1 MNEELRT
8 IMTKDP
14 VVVHPETTIE
24 AAQAKMKRKRVQQM
38 PVVDDGNHLVGIV
51 TVFDFW
57 KYGQNDKN
65 YCCVRD
71 IMSTNVVK
79 LSPKDKVGT
88 AAELFMDKRF
98 KTFPVVNLRNEL
110 KGTITAFDV
119 IRYSYRKEY
128 PEPILYKEVVLQ
140 K

>member
-1 MNEELRT
+1 MMNEELRT
-8 IMTKDP
+8 IMTTDP
-14 VVVHPETTIE
+14 VIVHPNDSIA
-24 AAQAKMKRKRVQQM
+24 AAQAKMKRRRVQQM

-57 KYGQNDKN
+57 KDRAADAAEV
-65 YCCVRD
+65 CD
-71 IMSTNVVK
+71 IMSTDVVK

-110 KGTITAFDV
+110 KGVITAFDV
-119 IRYSYRKEY
+119 IRYSYKKEY
-128 PEPILYKEVVLQ
+128 PEPILYRNVVLQ
-140 K
+140 S